1 MSPDASYRD
10 GQRAYFALSRGVGAI
25 ERVFAIVGGIVI
37 FLLMWFGTLEVLAR
51 WILNSPIRGYVDLVE
66 LSVSLFAF
74 LGLAY
79 CQRVGGH
86 IRMDLLLRQLRPR
99 ATWFLEAF
107 GVGLGIF
114 VIGTLILSTYQDFLR
129 SWTLG
134 GSTMDLRLP
143 TWPSQLAVTI
153 ALTLLWA
160 RLVLQFWG
168 YVGLAL
174 HPDRHPGELPVVGA
188 SVDE

>member
-1 MSPDASYRD
+1 MNTDASYGS
-10 GQRAYFALSRGVGAI
+10 GQRAYFALSRGVGSI
-25 ERVFAIVGGIVI
+25 ERAFAVIGGIVI
-37 FLLMWFGTLEVLAR
+37 FALMWFGALEVLAR
-51 WILNSPIRGYVDLVE
+51 WIFNSPIRGYVDLVE

-79 CQRVGGH
+79 CQRIGGH
-86 IRMDLLLRQLRPR
+86 IRMDLLLRHLRPR
-99 ATWFLEAF
+99 TTWLLEAF

-114 VIGTLILSTYQDFLR
+114 VIGTLVWSTYEDFMR

-153 ALTLLWA
+153 ALTVLLA
-160 RLVLQFWG
+160 RLLLQFWG
-168 YVGLAL
+168 YVGLVL
-174 HPDRHPGELPVVGA
+174 HPERDPGELPAAGA
-188 SVDE
+188 GSDE